1 MDISST
7 SGLAGYAYT
16 PSSNKTDTSAGLAML
31 NKANAIQAD
40 SAEQMIQSVTET
52 ASSAR
57 ALPDHIGRTVD
68 ITA

>member
-16 PSSNKTDTSAGLAML
+16 PSSNKTDTSASLAML
-31 NKANAIQAD
+31 NKANEMQAD

-57 ALPDHIGRTVD
+57 ALPDHIGRN
-68 ITA
+68 INLTA